1 VLAIG
6 FSAGGHLIAT
16 GCAMI
21 GVPAAAERPS
31 GGEGGGGGGGGGGEG
46 GEREGGGGGGEDGGG
61 VGGGGEKE
69 SGDGRADAQALI
81 YPCICNSDGWLDEEE
96 SGFWRE

>member
-1 VLAIG
+1 MLAIG

-31 GGEGGGGGGGGGGEG
+31 GG
-46 GEREGGGGGGEDGGG
+46 EGGGGGGEDGGG

>member
-21 GVPAAAERPS
+21 SVPAAAERPS
-31 GGEGGGGGGGGGGEG
+31 GGEGGGGGGGGG
-46 GEREGGGGGGEDGGG
+46 
-61 VGGGGEKE
+61 KE